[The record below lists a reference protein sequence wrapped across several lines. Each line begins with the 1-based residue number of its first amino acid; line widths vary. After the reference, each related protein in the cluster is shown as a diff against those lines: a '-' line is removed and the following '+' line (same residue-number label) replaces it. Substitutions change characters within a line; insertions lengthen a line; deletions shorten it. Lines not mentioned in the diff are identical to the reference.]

1 MDALLEAL
9 AEDPGVIVGAI
20 AVVGMIL
27 IGLPAVMM
35 GIAANMSNTK
45 ERERSRREIAA
56 YVAEGSMSPDDAER
70 LLKAAQPAELRRKCG

>member
-35 GIAANMSNTK
+35 GIAANISNTK